1 MDDVMPSAKFIRL
14 QNGDDII
21 SEVVEIED
29 ETGVT
34 YTLFRPLKVVYI
46 PSDAIGYLT
55 VAFMPWVFPKVTAS
69 QEFTIMPEDVL
80 LISIASEKMNKYYWE
95 NLEYYMNMFEGKDET
110 PTVDPEPEHDESEH
124 LDNILEMIKSAKRT
138 YH

>member
-55 VAFMPWVFPKVTAS
+55 VAFMPWVFPRICDQ
-69 QEFTIMPEDVL
+69 QEFVVHSQD
-80 LISIASEKMNKYYWE
+80 
-95 NLEYYMNMFEGKDET
+95 
-110 PTVDPEPEHDESEH
+110 
-124 LDNILEMIKSAKRT
+124 ILMKIGRA
-138 YH
+138 HV

>member
-1 MDDVMPSAKFIRL
+1 MDDVIQQAKFIRL

-21 SEVVEIED
+21 SEVMEVED
-29 ETGVT
+29 ETGVA

-55 VAFMPWVFPKVTAS
+55 VAFMPWVFPRICDQ
-69 QEFTIMPEDVL
+69 QEFVVHSQDILMICDITD
-80 LISIASEKMNKYYWE
+80 KMNEYYWE
-95 NLEYYMNMFEGKDET
+95 NLDHFSKKTAKEEERTEERLKEETFDKIKEAFEQAGIDTKK
-110 PTVDPEPEHDESEH
+110 V
-124 LDNILEMIKSAKRT
+124 

>member
-1 MDDVMPSAKFIRL
+1 MDDVTTKFLRL
-14 QNGDDII
+14 QNGDDI
-21 SEVVEIED
+21 VTQMVEID
-29 ETGVT
+29 DDNGLM
-34 YTLFRPLKVVYI
+34 YLLINPLKILYMQ
-46 PSDAIGYLT
+46 SEKNGSLQL
-55 VAFMPWVFPKVTAS
+55 AFMPWVFPKVTAS

>member
-1 MDDVMPSAKFIRL
+1 MDDVTTKFLRL
-14 QNGDDII
+14 QNGDDI
-21 SEVVEIED
+21 VTPMVEID
-29 ETGVT
+29 DDNGLM
-34 YTLFRPLKVVYI
+34 YLLINPLKILYMQ
-46 PSDAIGYLT
+46 SEKNGSLQL
-55 VAFMPWVFPKVTAS
+55 AFMPWVFPKVTAS